1 MDILKE
7 VMETPKKMLDVNNEA
22 GNDSGHATESDDGEV
37 ISEDS
42 LKRSD
47 LGVDDE
53 PPELQIVWPNIFK
66 FIILHGLALYA
77 LTLLPSISLA
87 TWAWLI
93 GSYIFA
99 GLGITA
105 GAHRLWSHRTY
116 KARLPLR
123 LVLVLANTMAGEN
136 SIYTWTRDHRTHHK
150 FSETHGDPHN
160 AKRGFFFSHMGWLC
174 VRKHPAVT
182 KAGRTISMTDLEA
195 DPLIMTQHRHY
206 LKCFLVAAFL
216 LPSLIPTLWGEDIVT
231 AYFISVLRYVAVLHF
246 TWLVNSA
253 AHMYGMKP
261 YDSSIGP
268 VENMGVSVLALGEG
282 FHNYHHTFPYDYGTS
297 EWGLRLNVTTRF
309 INAMAKLGFAYDLR
323 TASPSVVAARAA
335 RTGHPELTR
344 QGMAAKK
351 SS

>member
-1 MDILKE
+1 
-7 VMETPKKMLDVNNEA
+7 MLDVNNEA

-87 TWAWLI
+87 SWAWLI

-123 LVLVLANTMAGEN
+123 LLLVLANTMAGEN

-182 KAGRTISMTDLEA
+182 RAGRTISMTDLEA

-282 FHNYHHTFPYDYGTS
+282 FHNYHHTFPYDYSTS
-297 EWGLRLNVTTRF
+297 EWGMRLNLTTAF
-309 INAMAKLGFAYDLR
+309 IDTMAALGLAYDLR
-323 TASPSVVAARAA
+323 KASPKVLEARIL
-335 RTGHPELTR
+335 RTGIPKYTKMCPTR
-344 QGMAAKK
+344 ENDKK
-351 SS
+351 K